1 MNKLAREIAHSVVA
15 TDEVTSKYIG
25 TDTENKLI
33 HAFIA
38 SLQEQTVI
46 FYPMDFYL
54 KFFGIERKKTCSL
67 FFSICFF

>member
-38 SLQEQTVI
+38 SLQEQKVI
-46 FYPMDFYL
+46 FYPRDFLL
-54 KFFGIERKKTCSL
+54 KNFW
-67 FFSICFF
+67 

>member
-38 SLQEQTVI
+38 SLKEQKVI
-46 FYPMDFYL
+46 FYPRDF
-54 KFFGIERKKTCSL
+54 L
-67 FFSICFF
+67 FKNFW